1 MRRSVRE
8 AIVGFTLLAAVSATG
23 LFWLWLKGVSVG
35 GRTWRFQV
43 NFADAA
49 GLAPRSAVT
58 YRGVT
63 VGHVQE
69 VIPTATAVEVQIDI
83 DQPNLQLPQPLQA
96 RVEAASLLGG
106 DSVVALSAPIRP
118 LPKSLPGP
126 KASNCNRALTVCQ
139 GAVIL
144 GQSSASLSQ
153 VTATMQKL
161 LDQAEKE
168 NLIPKLTA
176 TVSSIDGTAKQATK
190 FMVDGQGL
198 VGDLRTSVRNVQ
210 PTINNLNN
218 STAHILNFT
227 KALDNPK
234 TISELKG
241 TIANM
246 EELTATIDRVGGD
259 IEKLTSDQRF
269 MNGLRSVSIGLGAF
283 FDELYPAKTAENKR
297 R

>member
-8 AIVGFTLLAAVSATG
+8 AIVGFTLLAALSATG

-69 VIPTATAVEVQIDI
+69 VIPTATAVEVKIDI
-83 DQPNLQLPQPLQA
+83 NQPNLLLPQPLQA

-106 DSVVALSAPIRP
+106 DSVVSLSAPIRP
-118 LPKSLPGP
+118 LPAGTPGP
-126 KASNCNRALTVCQ
+126 KAPNCNRALTVCQ
-139 GAVIL
+139 GAVIR
-144 GQSSASLSQ
+144 GESSASLSQ
-153 VTATMQKL
+153 VTATMQRL
-161 LDQAEKE
+161 LDQAQQE

-176 TVSSIDGTAKQATK
+176 TVTSIDGTAKEATK
-190 FMVDGQGL
+190 FMVDGQAL
-198 VGDLRTSVRNVQ
+198 VGDLRSTVRGVQ
-210 PTINNLNN
+210 PTIDNLNG

-246 EELTATIDRVGGD
+246 EQLTLTLDRVGGD
-259 IEKLTSDQRF
+259 INKLTSDKRF

-283 FDELYPAKTAENKR
+283 FDEVYPEKTEQKR